1 MPLDYKLIG
10 SNIRGRRKEL
20 KITQQKMADDLF
32 LSTSLIT
39 KLERGVKAV
48 SLDTF
53 CQIAEYLDTN
63 IAVLTADPDDPKVQ
77 HNQMIQEIDILLEDL
92 DNRHLRIASQLMKT
106 YASQVQEL
114 FSRPDTTD
122 PSPDQP
128 PSR

>member
-53 CQIAEYLDTN
+53 CQIADW
-63 IAVLTADPDDPKVQ
+63 IRISQ
-77 HNQMIQEIDILLEDL
+77 SLLL
-92 DNRHLRIASQLMKT
+92 IR
-106 YASQVQEL
+106 
-114 FSRPDTTD
+114 TTQK
-122 PSPDQP
+122 S
-128 PSR
+128 SIIK